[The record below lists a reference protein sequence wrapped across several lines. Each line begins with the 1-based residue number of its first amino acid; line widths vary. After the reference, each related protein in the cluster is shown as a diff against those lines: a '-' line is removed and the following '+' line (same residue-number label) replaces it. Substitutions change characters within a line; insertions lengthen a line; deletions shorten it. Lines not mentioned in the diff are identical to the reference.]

1 MNGGKHA
8 RILFSN
14 KRYEAISEHRLTLK
28 FRKTAHGLEAI
39 RGRRIYCLIGS
50 EFLLEC

>member
-1 MNGGKHA
+1 MNGGKYV

-14 KRYEAISEHRLTLK
+14 KRYEVISEYRLILK
-28 FRKTAHGLEAI
+28 FRKIVYGLEVI
-39 RGRRIYCLIGS
+39 RGRRIYCLIGL